1 MRRIM
6 TKKRKHGNGAQN
18 GAKTSLV
25 QQQNNGSATP
35 LVEEGNGG
43 TRNEKRSV
51 DLPEAT
57 DSTNDATAQTVA
69 KTAEKTTDCATDR
82 QVQQIVDEIVATPT
96 PKRVW
101 EVDFL
106 RGFMILFV
114 VWDHFM
120 YDVRYSVGSYNTGF
134 FNWLFKL
141 SQNYYSGALRA
152 ATHDVFVTMFV
163 LTSGVSCS
171 FSRNNG
177 KRALKMVVFALLFSA
192 VTYAVSS
199 IIRQNVTIYFNVIHV
214 IALSVAI
221 WAFVECVW
229 KKCVKNWQKN
239 LFGVVMAVVTIT
251 ALVVGACANVSPWTN
266 ENPLWFFLAQHKF
279 TPSYTHFTGGDYL
292 PFLPDF
298 GWFLVGAFLGKM
310 LYKQR
315 QSLFPSVNEKWVAPV
330 TFCGRYSIWIY
341 FGSQVVMY
349 GFFYLFGVLWNLL

>member
-1 MRRIM
+1 M
-6 TKKRKHGNGAQN
+6 TKKRKNGKRAFDAQHGETAAPLAEQ
-18 GAKTSLV
+18 S
-25 QQQNNGSATP
+25 QNNGMPTQ
-35 LVEEGNGG
+35 LVEQGNAANDDGA
-43 TRNEKRSV
+43 RNEQQY
-51 DLPEAT
+51 LAEMPELAASA
-57 DSTNDATAQTVA
+57 DV
-69 KTAEKTTDCATDR
+69 TAETTSQ

-96 PKRVW
+96 LKRVW

-106 RGFMILFV
+106 RGLMILFV

-120 YDVRYSVGSYNTGF
+120 YDVRYSVGSYNTG
-134 FNWLFKL
+134 LFKWLYDL
-141 SQNYYSGALRA
+141 SVNYYKGALRA

-177 KRALKMVVFALLFSA
+177 KRAIKMVVFALLFTA

-221 WAFVECVW
+221 WTFVEWAW

-239 LFGVVMAVVTIT
+239 VFGVVMAVVTI
-251 ALVVGACANVSPWTN
+251 ASLVVGACANISPWTN

-279 TPSYTHFTGGDYL
+279 TTVYTHFTGGDYL

-298 GWFLVGAFLGKM
+298 GWFLVGAFWGKM

-315 QSLFPSVNEKWVAPV
+315 KSLFPSVNEKWVAPV